1 MLRSVKLLTLL
12 LVAFCNASPA
22 HHHALSRLAASAN
35 KLSGEVLP
43 TSYNLKIRVE
53 TDFATTNSYTG
64 TEVITLN
71 VKEISNQDSSFQ
83 LHAKEL
89 NLTTVTLTKGTNE
102 TSITFS
108 QPDPETDLVTI
119 VPATK
124 LEAGDDY
131 KLNIEFVG
139 FLSET
144 SMVGF
149 YKSTYT
155 DDFKQTKY
163 ILATQ
168 FEETHARKAF
178 PCFDEPEMKAVFTF
192 AITYPQGYHAWFNNA
207 GSTPKTDTTD
217 ANLETLTFTKT
228 PFMSSYLVAFMVGD
242 INCKDGDAFNKITI
256 QLCSKINAMDTSAKT
271 ALDVTPHILQTMS
284 DFTNYT
290 YKDMKKLTL
299 ASIPD
304 FAPGAMENWGLVNF
318 REEDLLWYEGESSNY
333 YQQKVVTVLAHEL
346 SHQWFGDL
354 VTLEWWNE
362 MFLNEGFATYF
373 EYHAADVEHPDWQL
387 PKQFVIEQLHPAL
400 EADSYSSAL
409 PLSYDTSDADYS
421 SRTNDVSYNKGG
433 SILRMVHHF
442 LTLDNFKLGIKDYIN
457 NHVLS
462 TVTSEALWTALQ
474 TYVNKLPTAE
484 QPPEL
489 LNITMENWTKKP
501 GYPILTVSA
510 SGDDV
515 IISQEQFI
523 LDGEGEGT
531 TWYVPITY
539 TTSGDISEFEKT
551 ATKAWLVPGENL
563 TLTGVL
569 TDASWIVLN
578 NQKVGYY
585 RVNYDDALL
594 AKISSALTSNVDDID
609 ELTRAQ
615 IIDDQF
621 TLAKAGKKTYNEVF
635 DFLSFL
641 KKDTSYYSWSAAFN
655 GFEYLLQRTANS
667 DVRDAL
673 NSFIKSLMTEL
684 YTSVPMEEE
693 HADDQIYTLKQVLAH
708 TWACK
713 VGDSSCIS
721 TARSKFLD
729 YEDSAD
735 NKPSPN
741 LRSIIYCTGLQQ
753 SDSVMDDFRFILNK
767 YMETNMATE
776 RITILKAM
784 GCVSDTTTRQ
794 MYLNMILVEKEVKR
808 QDARYV
814 FQSVYSNGAEG
825 VTDVLNFVID
835 THEQLKEHFGDTSTA
850 SSLLVTLGS
859 FITTQ
864 TQIDKLT
871 TFSGTEGLDD
881 DIRNAVTSAI
891 TIAEQNLN
899 VTKTL
904 ENTFRTYF
912 KISSAAI
919 SIGSNYLVNVVCVL
933 VGYSLYNFY

>member
-373 EYHAADVEHPDWQL
+373 EYHATDVEHPDWQL

-578 NQKVGYY
+578 NQQVGYY